1 QHGDQTTHDQ
11 HAVHEMAET
20 GREGSGTAWLPDE
33 SPMYAL
39 HGMKGPWTLM
49 FHENVFLQFLHES
62 GERGDDQLGSANWVM
77 GMAQRNVGRGRVG
90 FHAMFSF
97 EPWSIGGCGDPA
109 LVATGGEG
117 KGQKIHDRQ
126 HPHDL
131 FMELAADYNAPIAG
145 DVRWQVYAGPAGE
158 PALGPVGYPH
168 RISAMPNPLAPITH
182 HWLDS
187 THITFGLVTGGVY

>member
-1 QHGDQTTHDQ
+1 MYTPSSGRRLVGAAAFTFVLTTSAVTSSAQAPAGTQDPTHQHGDQTTHDQ

-33 SPMYAL
+33 SPMYAV

-97 EPWSIGGCGDPA
+97 EPWSIGGCGYPD
-109 LVATGGEG
+109 LLATGEEC
-117 KGQKIHDRQ
+117 KGQKI
-126 HPHDL
+126 
-131 FMELAADYNAPIAG
+131 
-145 DVRWQVYAGPAGE
+145 
-158 PALGPVGYPH
+158 
-168 RISAMPNPLAPITH
+168 
-182 HWLDS
+182 
-187 THITFGLVTGGVY
+187 